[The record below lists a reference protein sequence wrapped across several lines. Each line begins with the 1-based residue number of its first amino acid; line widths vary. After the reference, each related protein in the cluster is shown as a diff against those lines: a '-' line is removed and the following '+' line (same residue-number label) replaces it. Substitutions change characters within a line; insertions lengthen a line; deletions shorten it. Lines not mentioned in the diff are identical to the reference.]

1 MIFSPETLV
10 ALIKTDP
17 EACKNVVFQKYHGT
31 RGEAVATVEA
41 PMNRD
46 EAVAYCEELI
56 AAKGAKPQ
64 PAKGKTEFAQ

>member
-17 EACKNVVFQKYHGT
+17 NACKDVVFTAYHGS

-46 EAVAYCEELI
+46 EALAYCEKLI
-56 AAKGAKPQ
+56 TAKGAKPQ